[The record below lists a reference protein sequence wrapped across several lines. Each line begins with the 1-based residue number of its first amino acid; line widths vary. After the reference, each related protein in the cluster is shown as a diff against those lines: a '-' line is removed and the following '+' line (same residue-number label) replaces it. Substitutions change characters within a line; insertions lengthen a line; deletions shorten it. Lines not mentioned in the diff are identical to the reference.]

1 MLHKDYREPACS
13 RQGRNDAKGGV
24 INLDLQGQAGA
35 EPGSD
40 AKGRLTLTF
49 RSGGTEP
56 ETTPWASALIVSAK
70 RLPQTCLQQT
80 GTQ

>member
-1 MLHKDYREPACS
+1 MFLQKDYRKPACS
-13 RQGRNDAKGGV
+13 RQGRNDAKRGV

-49 RSGGTEP
+49 RYGQEQYR
-56 ETTPWASALIVSAK
+56 AA
-70 RLPQTCLQQT
+70 
-80 GTQ
+80 TQKED